1 MPSIL
6 HSEYFAAKSCRT
18 AFNPYFCPVQLL
30 RKLILLLAGLLA
42 LYAADAQSLQRCK
55 QTIYNNESGLPNQVI
70 KCITEDENGFL
81 WMISDNYLQWFDGS
95 VFHQVP
101 FGKGIHQVPGIQ
113 FKRILRTPEKEI
125 WIFYDG
131 GFSVYHP
138 GTHTFS
144 HYGSLIP
151 AATEQQF
158 NPVAMT
164 ASELLIWT
172 GDKFHFIQRKEKK
185 VSREMAWNQSVL
197 LNPVP
202 AAQLPDQLLL
212 ADSSHGYLFKAENRE
227 RIRVTLLPEY
237 GSLSIHSLD
246 ENRWLFFFKDH
257 LELVDFP
264 GNKYLKKISYPGKKS
279 VVNFSRPAFFLKKNE
294 STLLV

>member
-1 MPSIL
+1 MSIYCPMLSIL
-6 HSEYFAAKSCRT
+6 RSEYFTAKSCTT
-18 AFNPYFCPVQLL
+18 AVKPYFCPVQLL
-30 RKLILLLAGLLA
+30 RKNILLLAGLLA
-42 LYAADAQSLQRCK
+42 LFAAGAQSLQRCK
-55 QTIYNNESGLPNQVI
+55 QTVYNNESGLPNQVI
-70 KCITEDENGFL
+70 KSITEDENGFL

-113 FKRILRTPEKEI
+113 FNSILRTPEKEI

-172 GDKFHFIQRKEKK
+172 GDKIHFIHRKEKK
-185 VSREMAWNQSVL
+185 ISREMAWNHTVL

-202 AAQLPDQLLL
+202 AV
-212 ADSSHGYLFKAENRE
+212 
-227 RIRVTLLPEY
+227 IR
-237 GSLSIHSLD
+237 
-246 ENRWLFFFKDH
+246 
-257 LELVDFP
+257 
-264 GNKYLKKISYPGKKS
+264 
-279 VVNFSRPAFFLKKNE
+279 
-294 STLLV
+294 